1 MDEDQHGE
9 TSTQCC
15 YDGFNVGTEMP
26 CLGTYLVEAVL
37 YALSLLVCHLYDLP
51 DLLDEGL
58 QLALKDEFTL
68 DLMTALY

>member
-1 MDEDQHGE
+1 MR
-9 TSTQCC
+9 
-15 YDGFNVGTEMP
+15 
-26 CLGTYLVEAVL
+26 CLGTYLAEAVL

-58 QLALKDEFTL
+58 QLALQDELTL